1 MISLLNYWL
10 YLYQVWLIIA
20 VIFLLLE
27 LTDGSLIVFL
37 PTGIGAALMSLLVY
51 IWTYFNGLSLDYNG
65 IQWYLLILIWAFIS
79 VLMSIILSKLWK
91 KGSQNTDIND
101 Y

>member
-37 PTGIGAALMSLLVY
+37 PTGIGAALMSLFVY
-51 IWTYFNGLSLDYNG
+51 IWTYFSPSLF
-65 IQWYLLILIWAFIS
+65 QWYLLILIWSFIS

-91 KGSQNTDIND
+91 KGSQNKDIND
-101 Y
+101 YDY